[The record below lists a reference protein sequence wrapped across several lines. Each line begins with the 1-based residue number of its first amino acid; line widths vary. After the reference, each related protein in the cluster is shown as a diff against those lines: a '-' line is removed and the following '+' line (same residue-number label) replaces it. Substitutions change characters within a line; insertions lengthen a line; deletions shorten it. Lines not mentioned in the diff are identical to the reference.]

1 MWEAKGCTNPAG
13 ISVSNSHSGNRIL
26 SQSFLAHGGNLSTVL
41 SSLEETR
48 TIFTPN
54 DVKYL
59 NLQKSQRLRHHKI
72 LPVPLL
78 RRSLQHNLAHQK
90 YFNPFRVSCTSW
102 KTPSPRCLYRA
113 LNQV

>member
-1 MWEAKGCTNPAG
+1 MWEAKGCTNPAR
-13 ISVSNSHSGNRIL
+13 ISVSNSHSGNRVL

-59 NLQKSQRLRHHKI
+59 NLRKNQRLR
-72 LPVPLL
+72 
-78 RRSLQHNLAHQK
+78 
-90 YFNPFRVSCTSW
+90 
-102 KTPSPRCLYRA
+102 PSNSASPHVNEKNA
-113 LNQV
+113 A